1 MAAYGC
7 IFQPLFGC
15 CALQMLIS
23 FNKSL
28 VVTFKLKQAI
38 DIDMLYEKQFFEFKI
53 NVVSIGALLVFF
65 NTFSVEYISTI
76 NACTPLKIVSDQV
89 IAAQKSS
96 TLLISTVMPLSGV
109 VECSCF
115 FNTWPPTKWHTHD
128 VTMHISSTHWTF
140 RFNVMWNFFRTT
152 MTSQELG

>member
-7 IFQPLFGC
+7 KFQPLFGC

-28 VVTFKLKQAI
+28 EVTFKLKQAI

-65 NTFSVEYISTI
+65 HACIISNLHKIYYKIVTYCFDSLAIRLRSEDLTHFPIQTILIKSSVYISMLNCTMNQSRKWSLFGIVGIYSIGTFST
-76 NACTPLKIVSDQV
+76 
-89 IAAQKSS
+89 
-96 TLLISTVMPLSGV
+96 
-109 VECSCF
+109 
-115 FNTWPPTKWHTHD
+115 
-128 VTMHISSTHWTF
+128 
-140 RFNVMWNFFRTT
+140 
-152 MTSQELG
+152 

>member
-28 VVTFKLKQAI
+28 EVTFKLKQAI

-65 NTFSVEYISTI
+65 FAFSYTGLFSCGTFMNKYDVIRVKKGTVEICVTI
-76 NACTPLKIVSDQV
+76 CVNKKV
-89 IAAQKSS
+89 
-96 TLLISTVMPLSGV
+96 
-109 VECSCF
+109 
-115 FNTWPPTKWHTHD
+115 
-128 VTMHISSTHWTF
+128 
-140 RFNVMWNFFRTT
+140 
-152 MTSQELG
+152 